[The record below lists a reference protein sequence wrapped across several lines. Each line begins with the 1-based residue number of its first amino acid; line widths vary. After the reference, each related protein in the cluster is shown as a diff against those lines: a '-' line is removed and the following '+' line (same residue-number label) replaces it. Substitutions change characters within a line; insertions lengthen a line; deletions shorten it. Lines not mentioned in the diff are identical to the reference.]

1 MPTESLTPGF
11 DSGGKWW
18 WWGVDV
24 GMKMVILVGGGGR
37 DNGAIMEERVVGRG
51 CGMLMEEVVV

>member
-1 MPTESLTPGF
+1 M
-11 DSGGKWW
+11 
-18 WWGVDV
+18 
-24 GMKMVILVGGGGR
+24 VGGGGR